1 MSPLDGLLLVD
12 KQPGST
18 SHDVVARARRILNTK
33 AVGHA
38 GTLDPLASGLLI
50 LLIGE
55 GTKVSDYI
63 LNGDKAYVV
72 RAKLGVRTDTYD
84 TDGKVLSV
92 EKVDVTI
99 DEIQNAV
106 KSLEGDIELEV
117 PAHSAVKV
125 DGKKLYE
132 LARAGA
138 KVEAPIRKMGFY
150 NLEILEHGDD
160 FVDVKM
166 LCSKGTFVRA
176 WVNAL
181 GEKLGCGATVSS
193 LRRVFSSP
201 FKVDQALTLEEIEER
216 WGKREGRTN
225 GASVDEDDAK
235 LLSSSWVPLRES
247 LPAFKVA
254 WVEGHD
260 EKLLR
265 NGQISKGLQAQ
276 LLKFVSLDGTEPP
289 GVRVLSRETQEMVAI
304 LLASPGQ
311 FYKIKRVFV

>member
-12 KQPGST
+12 KQPGCT

-84 TDGKVLSV
+84 TDGKVLT
-92 EKVDVTI
+92 EQKVDVSFAQ
-99 DEIQNAV
+99 IQAAV

-132 LARAGA
+132 LARAGEEV
-138 KVEAPIRKMGFY
+138 KAPLRKMGFY
-150 NLEILEHGDD
+150 NLEITEHGSD

-176 WVNAL
+176 WVNAV

-201 FKVDQALTLEEIEER
+201 FKVDQALTLEEIEDR
-216 WGKREGRTN
+216 WSKRPMGETPADGSLI
-225 GASVDEDDAK
+225 APA
-235 LLSSSWVPLRES
+235 WVPLRES
-247 LPAFKVA
+247 LPAFKIA

-276 LLKFVSLDGTEPP
+276 LLKFISLDGTEPP
-289 GVRVLSRETQEMVAI
+289 GVRVLSRENQEMVAI
-304 LLASPGQ
+304 LLAAPGQ

>member
-12 KQPGST
+12 KQPGCT

-84 TDGKVLSV
+84 TDGKVLS
-92 EKVDVTI
+92 EQAVDVSLVQ
-99 DEIQNAV
+99 IQAAV

-117 PAHSAVKV
+117 PVHSAVKV

-132 LARAGA
+132 LARAGQ
-138 KVEAPIRKMGFY
+138 KVEAPMRKMGFY
-150 NLEILEHGDD
+150 NLEILAHGED

-193 LRRVFSSP
+193 LRRVFSAP

-216 WGKREGRTN
+216 WSKRPLGERVD
-225 GASVDEDDAK
+225 GAVVAP
-235 LLSSSWVPLRES
+235 SWVPLRES

-276 LLKFVSLDGTEPP
+276 LLKFVSLDGTAPP

-304 LLASPGQ
+304 LLAAPGE

>member
-12 KQPGST
+12 KQPGCT
-18 SHDVVARARRILNTK
+18 SHDVVARARRVLNTK

-38 GTLDPLASGLLI
+38 GTLDPLASGLLV

-84 TDGKVLSV
+84 TDGKVLSERAV
-92 EKVDVTI
+92 SFTREDLQI
-99 DEIQNAV
+99 AV
-106 KSLEGDIELEV
+106 KSLEGEIELQV

-132 LARAGA
+132 LARAGEQ
-138 KVEAPIRKMGFY
+138 VNAPMRKMGFY
-150 NLEILEHGDD
+150 DLEIVAAGADW
-160 FVDVKM
+160 VDVKM

-181 GEKLGCGATVSS
+181 GEKLGCGATVSA

-201 FKVDQALTLEEIEER
+201 FKVDQALTLEVIEER
-216 WGKREGRTN
+216 WSKRELGQPTID
-225 GASVDEDDAK
+225 GQLIAPA
-235 LLSSSWVPLRES
+235 WVPLRES
-247 LPAFKVA
+247 LPAFKIA

-304 LLASPGQ
+304 LLAAPGQ
-311 FYKIKRVFV
+311 FYKIKRVFL

>member
-12 KQPGST
+12 KQPGCT

-84 TDGKVLSV
+84 TDGKILS
-92 EKVDVTI
+92 EQQVDVSLP
-99 DEIQNAV
+99 QLKQAV
-106 KSLEGDIELEV
+106 KSLEGDIELQV

-132 LARAGA
+132 LARAGEEV
-138 KVEAPIRKMGFY
+138 KAPIRKMGFY
-150 NLEILEHGDD
+150 NLEILDHGTDW
-160 FVDVKM
+160 VDVQM

-181 GEKLGCGATVSS
+181 GEKLGCGAIVSS

-201 FKVDQALTLEEIEER
+201 FKVDQALTLEEIEDR
-216 WGKREGRTN
+216 FSKRAMGESAPDGHII
-225 GASVDEDDAK
+225 APA
-235 LLSSSWVPLRES
+235 WVPLRES
-247 LPAFKVA
+247 LPSFKMA
-254 WVEGHD
+254 WVEGQD
-260 EKLLR
+260 ERLLR

-276 LLKFVSLDGTEPP
+276 LLKFVSVDGGAPP

-304 LLASPGQ
+304 LLAAPGQ

>member
-1 MSPLDGLLLVD
+1 MSPLDGLLLID
-12 KQPGST
+12 KQPGCT

-63 LNGDKAYVV
+63 LNGDKAYIV

-84 TDGKVLSV
+84 TDGKVLS
-92 EKVDVTI
+92 EESVDVAH
-99 DEIQNAV
+99 EELKSAV
-106 KSLEGDIELEV
+106 ESLEGDIELAV

-132 LARAGA
+132 LARAGEQ
-138 KVEAPIRKMGFY
+138 VPIPVRKMGFY
-150 NLEILEHGDD
+150 NLKILAAGADW
-160 FVDVKM
+160 VDVEM

-193 LRRVFSSP
+193 LRRVYSSP
-201 FKVDQALTLEEIEER
+201 FKVDQSLTLEEVEER
-216 WGKREGRTN
+216 LAKRSLGDTIEGQLIEP
-225 GASVDEDDAK
+225 A
-235 LLSSSWVPLRES
+235 WVPLRES
-247 LPAFKVA
+247 LPAFKMA
-254 WVEGHD
+254 WVEGLD

-276 LLKFVSLDGTEPP
+276 LLKFVSVDGGEPP

-304 LLASPGQ
+304 LLAAPGQ

>member
-1 MSPLDGLLLVD
+1 M
-12 KQPGST
+12 
-18 SHDVVARARRILNTK
+18 
-33 AVGHA
+33 
-38 GTLDPLASGLLI
+38 
-50 LLIGE
+50 
-55 GTKVSDYI
+55 
-63 LNGDKAYVV
+63 
-72 RAKLGVRTDTYD
+72 KL
-84 TDGKVLSV
+84 
-92 EKVDVTI
+92 
-99 DEIQNAV
+99 
-106 KSLEGDIELEV
+106 LEGDIELEV

-132 LARAGA
+132 LARAGEQ
-138 KVEAPIRKMGFY
+138 VNAPMRKMGFY
-150 NLEILEHGDD
+150 NLEILERGPD
-160 FVDVKM
+160 FVDVQM

-201 FKVDQALTLEEIEER
+201 FKVDQAKTLEQIEEQ
-216 WGKREGRTN
+216 WSKREGRTN
-225 GASVDEDDAK
+225 GAAGVESDGR
-235 LLSSSWVPLRES
+235 LLSPAWVPLRDS
-247 LPAFKVA
+247 LPSFKLA

-276 LLKFVSLDGTEPP
+276 LLKFVSIDGGEPP

-304 LLASPGQ
+304 LLAAPGQ

>member
-12 KQPGST
+12 KQPGMT
-18 SHDVVARARRILNTK
+18 SHDVVGRARRIFGMK
-33 AVGHA
+33 SIGHA

-50 LLIGE
+50 LLVGE

-63 LNGDKAYVV
+63 LNGDKEYVV

-84 TDGKVLSV
+84 TDGVVLS
-92 EKVDVTI
+92 ER
-99 DEIQNAV
+99 AV
-106 KSLEGDIELEV
+106 SISREQIEAALETLQGDIELNV

-132 LARAGA
+132 LARKGEQ
-138 KVEAPIRKMGFY
+138 VETPMRKMGFY
-150 NLEILEHGDD
+150 NLEILDHGTDW
-160 FVDVKM
+160 VDVRM

-193 LRRVFSSP
+193 LRRIFSSP
-201 FKVDQALTLEEIEER
+201 FKVDQALPLEEIESRWSKFESSER
-216 WGKREGRTN
+216 KGE
-225 GASVDEDDAK
+225 ALAP
-235 LLSSSWVPLRES
+235 SWVPLNDS
-247 LPAFKVA
+247 LPNFKLA
-254 WVEGHD
+254 WVEGQD
-260 EKLLR
+260 ERLLR

-276 LLKFVSLDGTEPP
+276 LLKFVSIDGGEPP
-289 GVRVLSRETQEMVAI
+289 GVRVLSRESQQMVAI
-304 LLASPGQ
+304 LLAAPGQ